1 MWITLF
7 GTMEY
12 VSYLGDLMTLSKF
25 KAQTLTKMMT
35 KETFIVEYS
44 NYIMHCRV
52 KKVQPPFSD
61 SIYGTYHCD
70 VMVEKVYKKQ
80 VRRDPE
86 SREFIRD
93 DRGCLTYDPIECKKP
108 PRYSINS
115 LNKYIRYN
123 VRKEMSLYSGFV
135 CIQNWCLDGGK
146 VYWPK

>member
-25 KAQTLTKMMT
+25 KAQTLTKIIT
-35 KETFIVEYS
+35 KETFVVEYD
-44 NYIMHCRV
+44 NFIMHCRV
-52 KKVQPPFSD
+52 KKVQPPYLD
-61 SIYGTYHCD
+61 SIYGTYHAD

-80 VRRDPE
+80 VRRDPVT
-86 SREFIRD
+86 REFIRD
-93 DRGCLTYDPIECKKP
+93 DRGCLTYEPVEYKKP

-115 LNKYIRYN
+115 LNKYIRYS
-123 VRKEMSLYSGFV
+123 VRSAMSPFLGFV
-135 CIQNWCLDGGK
+135 SVQHWCFDGGK